1 MAADCRV
8 VAKYFIFNN
17 RLSTPNGV
25 EEISLMIWNGVVTRW
40 CGERLHFLVHPASD
54 DPDVIRAYAERE
66 GSEVLITHMRDQAA
80 ILEFVAGRERDVG
93 GEG

>member
-1 MAADCRV
+1 MIPNHV
-8 VAKYFIFNN
+8 LNNLTPNN
-17 RLSTPNGV
+17 RVAILARGG
-25 EEISLMIWNGVVTRW
+25 EI
-40 CGERLHFLVHPASD
+40 HFLVHPASD